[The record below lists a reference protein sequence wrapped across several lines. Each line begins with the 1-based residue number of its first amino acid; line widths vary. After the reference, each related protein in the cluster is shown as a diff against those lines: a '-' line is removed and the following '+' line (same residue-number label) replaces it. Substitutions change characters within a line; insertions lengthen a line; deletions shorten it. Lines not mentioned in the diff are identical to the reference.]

1 MAYKTKARQP
11 KGGVF
16 FNHIHSMKRLSNFY
30 DKLHE
35 ALDFNKEAYLEFRS
49 SKSEII
55 TGKIDNKGTMRITM
69 VSGNFEETLQIFP
82 DSVKRLRSMT
92 QSKSN
97 YNLLYNL
104 GNILNSSSWSSQPMN
119 KFQDFLEKHKLQYK
133 HSYYG
138 LYHD

>member
-1 MAYKTKARQP
+1 MR
-11 KGGVF
+11 
-16 FNHIHSMKRLSNFY
+16 RLSNFY

-49 SKSEII
+49 SKNDII

-69 VSGNFEETLQIFP
+69 VSGNFEETLKIFP
-82 DSVKRLRSMT
+82 ESVKRLRSMT

-104 GNILNSSSWSSQPMN
+104 GDMLNSSSWSSQPMN
-119 KFQDFLEKHKLQYK
+119 KFKDFLEKHKLQYK

-138 LYHD
+138 LYQD